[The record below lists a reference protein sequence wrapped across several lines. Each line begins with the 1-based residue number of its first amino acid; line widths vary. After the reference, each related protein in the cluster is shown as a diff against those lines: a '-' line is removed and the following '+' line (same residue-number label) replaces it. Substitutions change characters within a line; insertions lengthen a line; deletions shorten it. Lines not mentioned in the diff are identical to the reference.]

1 MGLSNSLAEVQ
12 IMKSPRYSREDFD
25 HSPLLVFYEMTRAC
39 DLMCAHCRADAQKS
53 RHPFEL
59 DTTAARQ
66 LIDQLRDFPKAPLLV
81 LTGGDPIKR
90 PDVFELITYSRTIG
104 LDVAMTPSATPLV
117 TKEAITR
124 LKQAGLHRLAVSL
137 DGVDAATHD
146 GFRRVV
152 GSYERTLQIIADA
165 RAVDLPVQVNTTIIR
180 DNFNQ
185 IDAIAELLA
194 GMDIVLWSVF
204 FLVPTGRGQADQRI
218 APEQYEIA
226 FEQLYRHSRI
236 QRYAIKT
243 TEAPHYRRFLLQ
255 KAREAGTPARLDGP
269 HIGTNDGRGIMFVS
283 HTGEI
288 YPSGF
293 LPIRCGVFPRDSL
306 VDVYQNAPLFHSLRD
321 ADGLKGKCG
330 VCEYRYICGGS
341 RARSYALS
349 DGDPLAPDPDC
360 VYLPQAA
367 LGAHWQIALGKTA
380 P

>member
-1 MGLSNSLAEVQ
+1 
-12 IMKSPRYSREDFD
+12 MKSPRYSREDFD

-59 DTTAARQ
+59 DMTAARQ
-66 LIDQLRDFPKAPLLV
+66 LIDQLRDFRRPPLLV

-90 PDVFELITYSRTIG
+90 SDVFELINYARTIG

-117 TKEAITR
+117 TKEAIAR

-146 GFRRVV
+146 GFRRVA
-152 GSYERTLQIIADA
+152 GSFERTLQIIADA
-165 RAVDLPVQVNTTIIR
+165 REVDLPVQVNTTITR
-180 DNFNQ
+180 GNFHQ
-185 IDAIAELLA
+185 IDALAELLS
-194 GMDIVLWSVF
+194 GMNIVLWSVF

-218 APEQYEIA
+218 APEEYEIA
-226 FEQLYRHSRI
+226 FDQLYRHSRI
-236 QRYAIKT
+236 QPYAIKT

-255 KAREAGTPARLDGP
+255 KARQAGAPARLEGP

-283 HTGEI
+283 HIGEI

-306 VDVYQNAPLFHSLRD
+306 VDVYQNAPLFRALRD
-321 ADGLKGKCG
+321 ADALKGKCG
-330 VCEYRYICGGS
+330 ICEYRHICGGS
-341 RARSYALS
+341 RARSFALS
-349 DGDPLAPDPDC
+349 DRDPLAPEPDC
-360 VYLPQAA
+360 AYLPPAV
-367 LGAHWQIALGKTA
+367 LNAH
-380 P
+380 